1 MPTPDGEETVGEML
15 ERLAKDN
22 EKALA
27 EERRREQEK
36 KNNE

>member
-1 MPTPDGEETVGEML
+1 MPTPGGEETVGEML
-15 ERLAKDN
+15 DRLAKDN

>member
-1 MPTPDGEETVGEML
+1 MPTPGGEETVGEML
-15 ERLAKDN
+15 KRLAEDN

>member
-1 MPTPDGEETVGEML
+1 MPGPDGEETVGEML
-15 ERLAKDN
+15 KRLAEDN

>member
-15 ERLAKDN
+15 ARLAKDN

-27 EERRREQEK
+27 EERKREQEN
-36 KNNE
+36 NNE